1 MKTKTKSRFPD
12 YKLDDSQK
20 TTVKKITHING
31 ILDIAR
37 MILKDINLLR
47 KRRGEPKMKMT
58 CGKAKK
64 RSRDDDN
71 YKSFIRRKF
80 EEGTDE
86 EGTAKEKMERY
97 AEDWQR
103 KKKERKKELKEGR
116 RKTKNAKRKVG

>member
-47 KRRGEPKMKMT
+47 KRGRKPKMKMT

-64 RSRDDDN
+64 RSPDDN